1 MGTDGLDPP
10 TFVVRS
16 PRPNV
21 CAPPK
26 PTSVEA
32 SVTLMTAPLAMP
44 VIDADSVISLELE
57 TDGAPVAVGSGL
69 GEAVAVIVGL
79 GDGDVLMGLVGT
91 RVGFPLPHPAS
102 MAVSNS
108 GVT

>member
-1 MGTDGLDPP
+1 M
-10 TFVVRS
+10 
-16 PRPNV
+16 
-21 CAPPK
+21 
-26 PTSVEA
+26 
-32 SVTLMTAPLAMP
+32 TLMTAPLAMP
-44 VIDADSVISLELE
+44 VIDADSVISLEVG
-57 TDGAPVAVGSGL
+57 TDGAPVVVGSGL

>member
-1 MGTDGLDPP
+1 
-10 TFVVRS
+10 
-16 PRPNV
+16 
-21 CAPPK
+21 
-26 PTSVEA
+26 
-32 SVTLMTAPLAMP
+32 MTAPLAMP
-44 VIDADSVISLELE
+44 VIDADSVISLEVG
-57 TDGAPVAVGSGL
+57 TDGAPVVVGSGL

-91 RVGFPLPHPAS
+91 RVGFPLPHPES

>member
-1 MGTDGLDPP
+1 
-10 TFVVRS
+10 
-16 PRPNV
+16 
-21 CAPPK
+21 
-26 PTSVEA
+26 
-32 SVTLMTAPLAMP
+32 MTAPLAMP
-44 VIDADSVISLELE
+44 VIDADSVISLEVG
-57 TDGAPVAVGSGL
+57 TDGAPVVVGSGL

-108 GVT
+108 GIT

>member
-1 MGTDGLDPP
+1 
-10 TFVVRS
+10 
-16 PRPNV
+16 
-21 CAPPK
+21 
-26 PTSVEA
+26 
-32 SVTLMTAPLAMP
+32 MTAPLAMP
-44 VIDADSVISLELE
+44 VIDADSVISLEVG
-57 TDGAPVAVGSGL
+57 TDGAPVVVGSGL

>member
-1 MGTDGLDPP
+1 
-10 TFVVRS
+10 
-16 PRPNV
+16 
-21 CAPPK
+21 
-26 PTSVEA
+26 
-32 SVTLMTAPLAMP
+32 MTAPLAMP
-44 VIDADSVISLELE
+44 VIDADSVISLELG
-57 TDGAPVAVGSGL
+57 TDGAPVVVGSGL